1 MPRFKYNLE
10 ERSPFEKVLAIDKGA
25 TLPSLEIQV
34 LDGNDP
40 VDLTGATVT
49 FSMQDANGVPKISGA
64 AANLDDAA
72 TGKVSYDWAG
82 ADVDTD
88 GNFSGQFSIVVAAGT
103 YKIPNGSTQR
113 LIIQIGRVTLAGLP
127 TADGLVALHSAS
139 HILGGLDELDGDQ
152 VGIDIT
158 LPNLTPDTTPVE
170 VSSVKHLGAI
180 LKGISDALGAGIASH
195 AASHQ
200 DGGSDEINVGALS
213 GLLADAQTALAH
225 AVSHEFGGGD
235 ALDLAGLSGLLATAQ
250 DPIAHVV
257 RHIVGGIDPFLTTQL
272 IDAIC
277 RRLRTTT
284 GPTDLLLG
292 AIADGEFLK
301 RSGTAI
307 VGDTPAGGGGGMSA
321 KHAIGR
327 LYGNGSL
334 SVNLTAT
341 LVGDQL
347 IAVPWKL
354 DPSRTYDALFARIH
368 ASGSGELRVGVY
380 ADLNGDPGA
389 LLADS
394 GDLGFT
400 VGMQSGILASFSP
413 SSPDIWLAMRATTA
427 LVVRRGAAFF
437 RDGINEIGTDDTVS
451 GLTRFAV
458 LRAIG
463 GGGALPDPFGPI
475 DSFATTFGATPAM
488 WARPGS

>member
-10 ERSPFEKVLAIDKGA
+10 ERSPFDKLLAIDKGA
-25 TLPSLEIQV
+25 TLPAVEIQV

-40 VDLTGATVT
+40 VDLTAATVT
-49 FSMQDANGVPKISGA
+49 FSMQDADGVPKISGA

-103 YKIPNGSTQR
+103 FKIPNGSTQR
-113 LIIQIGRVTLAGLP
+113 LIVQIGRVTLAGLP

-139 HILGGLDELDGDQ
+139 HILGGLGELDGDQ

-158 LPNLTPDTTPVE
+158 LPNLTPDTTPAE

-200 DGGSDEINVGALS
+200 DGGSDEISVAALS
-213 GLLADAQTALAH
+213 GLLAD
-225 AVSHEFGGGD
+225 S
-235 ALDLAGLSGLLATAQ
+235 Q

-257 RHIVGGIDPFLTTQL
+257 RHIVGGTDPFLTTQL